1 MPPKTGR
8 GRQKAASKTIE
19 QTTAEEENV
28 LESGEE
34 DDQEAEAEA
43 GPSTVT
49 AAPATAPPRRKRKA
63 GVTKGIRRPRPSNIQ
78 RMSILSSSFSYGFA
92 FAALLILDV
101 TFD

>member
-43 GPSTVT
+43 GPSTAAPMT

-78 RMSILSSSFSYGFA
+78 RMSILF
-92 FAALLILDV
+92 LLLRVCICSTLDIGCHI
-101 TFD
+101 